1 MEEAREKLA
10 EMEFLKLSDQELKN
24 IHTLEDAKKALR
36 ENANRAALQA
46 QIELFKK
53 EQKILEDLLNNP
65 NVFSEKSVQELKE
78 RIASITTEV
87 NKLNAAKNG
96 NEVGDESQIQK
107 DARKEMDKVDILGFS
122 VTQWSDTFKN
132 LDTTER
138 KLQAVMMG
146 VQALKNAFS
155 QFSEL
160 QQSLPKGRTKRKKS
174 FCDS

>member
-1 MEEAREKLA
+1 M
-10 EMEFLKLSDQELKN
+10 
-24 IHTLEDAKKALR
+24 
-36 ENANRAALQA
+36 
-46 QIELFKK
+46 
-53 EQKILEDLLNNP
+53 EDLLNNP

-146 VQALKNAFS
+146 VQALKNAF
-155 QFSEL
+155 L
-160 QQSLPKGRTKRKKS
+160 S
-174 FCDS
+174 F